1 MSGPGPRAST
11 REPARTVLP
20 WQESAWRRLCR
31 QREEGALA
39 HAYLFCGDRGTGRMA
54 FIREFADLLL
64 CEKPQNNRACRQ
76 CRSCR
81 AGGAEHHPDQLILAP
96 EEDRK
101 DIGIGQVR
109 ELAEFM
115 SRSGFSGLSRVA
127 VVTQAEKLTLA
138 AANALLKTLEEPPE
152 RACLLLAAV
161 SPGSLLPTIRSRC
174 QILPLPRPDRETAKN
189 WLRGQ
194 LGGVTDQT
202 QDDLLEDALESAGN
216 RPLEALAEL
225 QSDQPASP
233 GACRKLLL
241 DLLSG
246 AISPQQAA
254 AAAAKIGDMA
264 VFEQLDRI
272 STILI
277 RSLVTGTWRN
287 AANRQLAQA
296 LPASG
301 NLAALLAFHR
311 QVALARKLL
320 AGPGNPNPQ
329 LLLES
334 IFLHWRRR
342 LLGKRYERFNAE
354 GGSI

>member
-1 MSGPGPRAST
+1 MSGPGPRAQAG
-11 REPARTVLP
+11 EPPRTALP
-20 WQESAWRRLCR
+20 WQESVWRRLCR

-39 HAYLFCGDRGTGRMA
+39 HAYLFCGDRGTGRMV

-64 CEKPQNNRACRQ
+64 CENPRGNRACRQ

-96 EEDRK
+96 EEDKK

-109 ELAEFM
+109 ELTEFM
-115 SRSGFSGLSRVA
+115 SRSGFSGLARVA
-127 VVTQAEKLTLA
+127 VIPQAEKLTLA

-174 QILPLPRPDRETAKN
+174 QILPLPCPDPETASN

-194 LGGVTDQT
+194 LDGESKQIP
-202 QDDLLEDALESAGN
+202 DDLLEDVLESAGN
-216 RPLEALAEL
+216 RPFETLAEL
-225 QSDQPASP
+225 QSDQPP
-233 GACRKLLL
+233 GFSACRKLLL

-246 AISPQQAA
+246 AISAQQAA
-254 AAAAKIGDMA
+254 AAAKVGEAAI
-264 VFEQLDRI
+264 FEQLDRI

-277 RSLVTGTWRN
+277 RGLVTGTWRN
-287 AANRQLAQA
+287 AANRELAQA
-296 LPASG
+296 LPASC
-301 NLAALLAFHR
+301 NLAVLLAFHR
-311 QVALARKLL
+311 QVAVARKLL

-334 IFLHWRRR
+334 IFLRWRRQETGAGR
-342 LLGKRYERFNAE
+342 AA
-354 GGSI
+354 